1 VSSVYDTLHGSLQLV
16 LLQRLGWS
24 SLRDVQEKT
33 YHAVVS
39 GDDVLV
45 IAPTAGGKTEAA
57 LIPVIDRILK
67 EGSPGVAALYISPL
81 KALIND
87 QEERFAAFCTPTGLD
102 VTKWHGDVPK
112 GDRAWPEGEPPH
124 LLMITPESLE
134 VMLLERNLAADLR
147 HLRVVIIDEIHAF
160 MESERGV
167 HLIALLDRL
176 DQIAGNPVQR
186 IGLSAT
192 VGNPEGVLS
201 WMASGRCG
209 RKLVRMPVSP
219 RRKQF
224 SFVMEPDDERR
235 TDAIV
240 RIVTGKKAL
249 VFMNSRSD
257 AEALTGHLRGRV
269 RDLAVHHS
277 SLSPAARRAAEDAF
291 TRAGSACIICT
302 STLELG
308 IDIGDLD
315 VVVQVGPPPSVSSF
329 LQRMGRSG
337 RRGRPPYVACILKSP
352 CELLC
357 MTAVIECASR
367 KEVEELVPMKRPCNV
382 LLQQL
387 LLAVYREGRVSR
399 RRLASSLLLLAP
411 FREISEPALGKIINH
426 LVLHE
431 FLVTDGD
438 MLMLGSAAERTFG
451 RSNWKDLFSVIA
463 GSGEYRAV
471 TPDGEVVGRLDAR
484 FVSSRQGGSFSLGG
498 QSWRLVKSDADHE
511 RVVVLPGGDQ
521 GSRIFWTGGQSGF
534 SPLICHEVL
543 GIIARKGTT
552 LPMSERETHYLSRL
566 FSRLPSGIRPDGI
579 HLWEQPGMRGSDVVI
594 FTCRGRNFNRILRAL
609 LNAVSS
615 DTHSSR
621 YDDFSVIIHATRK
634 ADGIARIASLVQDIQ
649 GRSPEELGAFLP
661 GIPPERWKFGAA
673 MPGFAIRAMTLA
685 DWYRIDWFH
694 RQLMNSPLYILR
706 GSEEPGTG
714 EMQAE

>member
-134 VMLLERNLAADLR
+134 VLLLERNLAADLR
-147 HLRVVIIDEIHAF
+147 HLRVVIIDEVHAF

-167 HLIALLDRL
+167 HLIALIDRL

-192 VGNPEGVLS
+192 VGNPEGVLD
-201 WMASGRCG
+201 WMASGRCA
-209 RKLVRMPVSP
+209 RTLVRVPVP
-219 RRKQF
+219 ARQKQF
-224 SFVMEPDDERR
+224 TFIVEPDYERR
-235 TDAIV
+235 TDAIA

-277 SLSPAARRAAEDAF
+277 SLSPQTRHAAEDAF

-337 RRGRPPYVACILKSP
+337 RRGRPPFVACILTNP

-367 KEVEELVPMKRPCNV
+367 KAVEGLVPMKRPCNV
-382 LLQQL
+382 LMQQL
-387 LLAVYREGRVSR
+387 LLVVYREGRLSR
-399 RRLASSLLLLAP
+399 RRLASSLLLLSP
-411 FREISEPALGKIINH
+411 FREIPESALGKIVNH
-426 LVLHE
+426 LVQQE
-431 FLVTDGD
+431 FLVTDGE
-438 MLMLGSAAERTFG
+438 MLMLGPAAERSFG

-463 GSGEYRAV
+463 SGGEYRVV

-484 FVSSRQGGSFSLGG
+484 FVGSRQSGSFSLGG
-498 QSWRLVKSDADHE
+498 QNWRLVKSDADHQ
-511 RVVVLPGGDQ
+511 RVVVLPGEEQ

-534 SPLICHEVL
+534 SPLVCREVL
-543 GIIARKGTT
+543 GIIARKETS
-552 LPMSERETHYLSRL
+552 LPMSEKETLCLSGL
-566 FSRLPSGIRPDGI
+566 FSRLPPGIRPDGI
-579 HLWEQPGMRGSDVVI
+579 HLWERPGIHGSDVVI

-609 LNAVSS
+609 MNAVSGDS
-615 DTHSSR
+615 LPAR
-621 YDDFSVIIHATRK
+621 YDDFSVIIHTTRK
-634 ADGIARIASLVQDIQ
+634 TGGIARIASLVLDIKE
-649 GRSPEELGAFLP
+649 RSPEELGAFLP
-661 GIPPERWKFGAA
+661 GIPADHWKFGAA
-673 MPGFAIRAMTLA
+673 LPGFAIRAMTLA
-685 DWYRIDWFH
+685 DWYRIDWFCQEIAGSAI
-694 RQLMNSPLYILR
+694 RILR
-706 GSEEPGTG
+706 EAEQPDTG
-714 EMQAE
+714 GMQKE

>member
-24 SLRDVQEKT
+24 SLRDVQEQT

-87 QEERFAAFCTPTGLD
+87 QEERFVAFCTPTGLD

-134 VMLLERNLAADLR
+134 VLLLERILAADLR
-147 HLRVVIIDEIHAF
+147 HLQVVIIDEVHAF
-160 MESERGV
+160 MESERGA
-167 HLIALLDRL
+167 HLVALLDRL

-192 VGNPEGVLS
+192 VGNPEGVLA

-209 RKLVRMPVSP
+209 RTLVRVPVP
-219 RRKQF
+219 ARQKQF
-224 SFVMEPDDERR
+224 SFIVEPDDERR

-257 AEALTGHLRGRV
+257 AEVLTGHLRGRV

-277 SLSPAARRAAEDAF
+277 SLSPQARHAAEDAF
-291 TRAGSACIICT
+291 SRAGSACIICT

-337 RRGRPPYVACILKSP
+337 RRGRPPYVACILKNP

-357 MTAVIECASR
+357 MAAVIECASR
-367 KEVEELVPMKRPCNV
+367 KEVEVLVPMKRPCNV
-382 LLQQL
+382 LMQQL
-387 LLAVYREGRVSR
+387 FLAVYREGRVSR
-399 RRLASSLLLLAP
+399 RRLASFLLLLAP
-411 FREISEPALGKIINH
+411 FREIPEAALKKIVNH
-426 LVLHE
+426 LVGQE

-438 MLMLGSAAERTFG
+438 MLMLGPAAERSFG

-463 GSGEYRAV
+463 GGGEYRAV

-498 QSWRLVKSDADHE
+498 QNWRLVKADADHE

-534 SPLICHEVL
+534 SPLVCAEVL
-543 GIIARKGTT
+543 GIISRKGTS
-552 LPMSERETHYLSRL
+552 LPMSERETHCLSGL
-566 FSRLPSGIRPDGI
+566 FSRLPPGIRPDGI
-579 HLWEQPGMRGSDVVI
+579 HLWEQPGIRGPDVVI
-594 FTCRGRNFNRILRAL
+594 FTCRGRNFNRILRAVM
-609 LNAVSS
+609 NAVSR
-615 DTHSSR
+615 DTLSSR
-621 YDDFSVIIHATRK
+621 YDDFSVIIHTTPK
-634 ADGIARIASLVQDIQ
+634 AGGIARIVSLVQDIQ
-649 GRSPEELGAFLP
+649 ERSPEELGALLP
-661 GIPPERWKFGAA
+661 GIPPDRWKFGAA
-673 MPGFAIRAMTLA
+673 MPAFAIRAMTLA

-694 RQLMNSPLYILR
+694 EQLAGSAIRILR
-706 GSEEPGTG
+706 GAEEPDTG
-714 EMQAE
+714 GMQEE